1 MPWKAIARLWKHHA
15 PRRCGWASPEFT
27 VYEVSQAAGGQAQR
41 NHGGDEVSD
50 LEQGFAVLA
59 GKQQQDHDNA
69 DKTAMKRHTAL
80 PQEKNLQWIGQVIA
94 QLVEQYIAH
103 PATDHDP
110 NDQKNNDKGKSEYI
124 R

>member
-1 MPWKAIARLWKHHA
+1 MPWQAIARLWKHHA
-15 PRRCGWASPEFT
+15 PRHCGWASPEFT

-69 DKTAMKRHTAL
+69 DKRSEERTSELQSLMRISYAVFCL
-80 PQEKNLQWIGQVIA
+80 KNKKQAKQTIYTHYTKQ
-94 QLVEQYIAH
+94 
-103 PATDHDP
+103 T
-110 NDQKNNDKGKSEYI
+110 
-124 R
+124 